1 MGYLCQRA
9 PIEEGVVTAI
19 KLKRRR
25 GGVLPIYHRASILDY
40 ENFWISRSGTILL
53 NNKSPRKY
61 PFFRK
66 KSPFFY
72 CNGVSVV
79 FPKPKSGLSRRSGLI
94 TSRARFLVGDRP
106 ETGSKL
112 IINGKWTLGVFPIEE
127 KSSPERIWNIFKT
140 NSRFV
145 LFMLNLSSWII
156 QTNPYNFTNLTKKGI
171 FA

>member
-1 MGYLCQRA
+1 MYYQFTTVRQ
-9 PIEEGVVTAI
+9 
-19 KLKRRR
+19 
-25 GGVLPIYHRASILDY
+25 
-40 ENFWISRSGTILL
+40 FWITKIFGFRGPALFYWIIKVPE
-53 NNKSPRKY
+53 NIH
-61 PFFRK
+61 FFRK

-156 QTNPYNFTNLTKKGI
+156 QTNPYNFTNLTKKGN
-171 FA
+171 FRLKS